1 MMKNN
6 CKRFLSVL
14 LAVCMMFSSI
24 GAHSV
29 YAVGVDGCTCGTENE
44 THASDCALMLEN
56 QEICTCTPV
65 DGIHQEGC
73 TFYVPPAIASEPAPI
88 SDEVCTCT
96 PVDGVHQEGC
106 TFYVAPTCTCTP
118 VGGVHQE
125 GCALYV
131 APTCSCTP
139 VEGVHQEGCALYV
152 APTCSCTPVEGV
164 HQEGC
169 ALYVAPTCSCTP
181 VEGVHQEG
189 CAQYV
194 APTCSCTPVEGVHQ
208 EGCAFYVAPTCTCTP
223 VEGVH
228 QEGCNF
234 YVIPVDET
242 ENEVS
247 LSAGIYMDANRTQ
260 LASELTSEGATLSG
274 WNFLSGSMSVE
285 DRYLGVSLSGLSMDS
300 TKQYRLVVSM
310 APILYINQNDEPTLT
325 NTTVSYVRNAPI
337 SVNDDGQYEPAV
349 FSLSNLTYLID
360 SGTEA
365 LTFGLPLR
373 FDINLWNKQDG
384 AKLGDGS
391 KPLLRIHLQE
401 KQTDG
406 SFVTIDGQDVSLLQ
420 ATVSGKLGYSLGF
433 RTYIVGGSEVETSN
447 MGADDTM
454 RAHFSQF
461 TNAYN
466 GGHYVSDLKIEIKI
480 PSCTVGET
488 THRLQ
493 YKDFSINGVSGTPK
507 FEESFDENTGI
518 LTITAQNIYTES
530 SLFTIYFMAPD
541 AVKDVPGSYIF
552 TGNVSVTADGI
563 KVASNLSK
571 TITVDTDSKAILNT
585 YKATGL
591 ANVLDLETVQVL
603 GNLAIN
609 NTAAAQN
616 GSGPL
621 WISLHFDT
629 NDTNAIAVSTVNIMC
644 DRDTENITIR
654 YSLVNKDGSPAFVD
668 PQTGINQVFTT
679 TVANKRYSP
688 GGTVSNSSYQTFTRN
703 DLPGDHSQYYF
714 ETFTYTMG
722 NLPGNGFPYNPSAN
736 RSPSG
741 GGTFWGYITTGT
753 IPSVMPTHSMTI
765 YRQNT
770 DGEIGE
776 ELLATTTTTTIDDGT
791 KSVYG
796 IKSAITTATVVP
808 AGDSVT
814 IKGTVYIPNYPYSSN
829 NCLNNIRLGI
839 VLPAGVTVNAA
850 SVTATYKV
858 GSLSVEEIEQRPLD
872 NGETLYIIKF
882 ESGQKIGYYNE
893 YLKAIESGDSL
904 TFSVQL
910 NTDKSISSQPFIFR
924 ERIFVAG
931 LGQINSASGSY
942 SDNSVLDVY
951 DLNGNGRTDDTVGCF
966 GDTTTTS
973 ISFQASPA
981 ELTITDELTD
991 KDGNSGTS
999 LTMET
1004 FADILNYNLHIECTE
1019 GGSASEFYY
1028 MIPIAKEG
1036 IDADPLFVERRQVDL
1051 ELKGAAVV
1059 TTSQGTAM
1067 KVLYSTTP
1075 ITGYSGTLSINDWTE
1090 TLPEGKTWS
1099 DVTVI
1104 KVVAGDT
1111 TIENG
1116 SINVISVPLGLP
1128 KDVDTEYEHM
1138 AGYQIQWSSRGY
1150 YHYKVGYNSNSG
1162 TRSTAGCTITLTYT
1176 RQEPVSFTLTA
1187 AKGGDPVSG
1196 SKTYVLDLE
1205 VLFYLAQ
1212 EYRVKQITPYNVNLM
1227 DSDYNFDN
1235 ATSAEAN
1242 ENFRINISVKKKDED
1257 TSQNPIALQKDND
1270 IIGKLDENSIPV
1282 FTFTIENADAL
1293 SDIVTDRKVTLT
1305 LIGSNGVIVPVEIT
1319 IKRELAAAEPTQSA
1333 IVAGE
1338 LYAPFE
1344 GSTSTTVSCDSAF
1357 TAQFV
1362 TEYIPKNYTGHTIE
1376 FGSAPASGTTITMI
1390 DWTDPTALKFYN
1402 YTMNGSTKTVNL
1414 TAFQGMGSSGAFTE
1428 STNADVVME
1437 RLLFI
1442 VSFPADS
1449 ETIRDNTMKLTK
1461 DLVEG
1466 TTTDEEP
1473 SVLTFTTVSERVF
1486 SLATSASSVKYG
1498 NDFTV
1503 SYTSGCS
1510 VTDSRYTGR
1519 NLSLVIEPSSGTSF
1533 PADAYL
1539 VVDGT
1544 NYYLNAQGNFIVP
1557 LRGVQTGNGS
1567 VTVSFY
1573 SQTIEQASFQ
1583 ISLWASATA
1592 SGAKPLMGDRV
1603 AGPVSVSV
1611 SAKTAPSF
1619 EVVSM
1624 SDRLLE
1630 INDLSSPVIVSFK
1643 KEHTET
1649 VTIELQKKIGEGYVT
1664 QTTILESVNGNTM
1677 ASQGVFT
1684 VNGTSATIKL
1694 SGSTT
1699 VGTYRLLFTVS
1710 NEYETIEIPYNFVVV
1725 D

>member
-1 MMKNN
+1 MIKNS

-73 TFYVPPAIASEPAPI
+73 TFYVPPATASEPAPI

-131 APTCSCTP
+131 ASTCSCTP

-152 APTCSCTPVEGV
+152 APTCSCTPVESV

-169 ALYVAPTCSCTP
+169 AL
-181 VEGVHQEG
+181 
-189 CAQYV
+189 
-194 APTCSCTPVEGVHQ
+194 
-208 EGCAFYVAPTCTCTP
+208 YVAPTCTCTP

-228 QEGCNF
+228 QEGCAF
-234 YVIPVDET
+234 YVALTCSCTPMDGVHQENCNLYVMPIEET
-242 ENEVS
+242 EEEIVF
-247 LSAGIYMDANRTQ
+247 SAGIYMDANRTQ
-260 LASELTSEGATLSG
+260 LISELTSDGATMSA
-274 WNFLSGSMSVE
+274 WKYQSSSMSAE
-285 DRYLGVSLSGLSMDS
+285 DRYLGVSLNGLSMDS
-300 TKQYRLVVSM
+300 DKQYQLVVEM
-310 APILYINQNDEPTLT
+310 APILYINQNSDPTLT
-325 NTTVSYVRNAPI
+325 NTTVYFTQNEPI
-337 SVNDDGQYEPAV
+337 TVNTNGQYEPAAY
-349 FSLSNLTYLID
+349 SLSNLTYLID
-360 SGTEA
+360 SGTEGF
-365 LTFGLPLR
+365 TFALPLR

-384 AKLGDGS
+384 AFLGNGTD
-391 KPLLRIHLQE
+391 PLLRVYLQE
-401 KQTDG
+401 KQENG
-406 SFVTIDGQDVSLLQ
+406 NFQTIQGQDVALLQ
-420 ATVSGKLGYSLGF
+420 ASVSGSLGYSVGF
-433 RTYIVGGSEVETSN
+433 RTYIVDGSANETAN
-447 MGADDTM
+447 MGADDVM

-461 TNAYN
+461 TNSYN
-466 GGHYVSDLKIEIKI
+466 GGQYISDLRVEITV
-480 PSCTVGET
+480 PACTIGDAT
-488 THRLQ
+488 YRLN
-493 YKDFSINGVSGTPK
+493 YNDFTLNSVSGTPD
-507 FEESFDENTGI
+507 FEQTFNEETGV
-518 LTITAQNIYTES
+518 LTVTAKNIYTKS
-530 SLFTIYFMAPD
+530 SLFTIYFSAPD
-541 AVKDVPGSYIF
+541 ALKDIPGSYKF
-552 TGNVSVTADGI
+552 TGKLSVISDGI
-563 KVASNLSK
+563 SVITGMTK

-585 YKATGL
+585 YKAVGI

-621 WISLHFDT
+621 WISLDFDT
-629 NDTNAIAVSTVNIMC
+629 NHTNTVAVSTVNIMC
-644 DRDTENITIR
+644 DRDTQNINIQ
-654 YSLVNKDGSPAFVD
+654 YSLVDKDGSPAFPD

-679 TVANKRYSP
+679 TITNKHYNP
-688 GGTVSNSSYQTFTRN
+688 GSTVSNSTYITFTRN
-703 DLPGDHSQYYF
+703 ELPEIHSQYYF
-714 ETFTYTMG
+714 DAISYTMG

-741 GGTFWGYITTGT
+741 GGTFWGYVTTDT
-753 IPSVMPTHSMTI
+753 IPAVMPEHTLTV
-765 YRQNT
+765 YRQDA
-770 DGEIGE
+770 DGHIGE
-776 ELLATTTTTTIDDGT
+776 QLLAASTTTTIDGGT

-796 IKSAITTATVVP
+796 LKGAGTSASVVD
-808 AGDSVT
+808 AGDSVK
-814 IKGTVYIPNYPYSSN
+814 INGTVYVPNYPYSSN

-850 SVTATYKV
+850 SITATYKA
-858 GSLSVEEIEQRPLD
+858 GTLSVEQIDQRPLE

-882 ESGQKIGYYNE
+882 ASGQKIGYYNE
-893 YLKAIESGDSL
+893 YLKAIESGDTLS
-904 TFSVQL
+904 FAVQL
-910 NTDKSISSQPFIFR
+910 NTDKTMSGQPFVFR
-924 ERIFVAG
+924 ERVFVAG

-942 SDNSVLDVY
+942 SSNSVLDVY
-951 DLNGNGRTDDTVGCF
+951 DLNENGRTDDTVGCF
-966 GDTTTTS
+966 GDSTTTS
-973 ISFQASPA
+973 ITFQASPA
-981 ELTITDELTD
+981 ELVINDELTNNNGD
-991 KDGNSGTS
+991 TGTS
-999 LTMET
+999 LTMES
-1004 FADILNYNLHIECTE
+1004 FADILTYNLHVECTA

-1028 MIPIAKEG
+1028 MIPIAKESMTN
-1036 IDADPLFVERRQVDL
+1036 DPFFVETCQVDL
-1051 ELKGAAVV
+1051 ELKAAATV
-1059 TTSQGTAM
+1059 TTSQGTGM
-1067 KVLYSTTP
+1067 KVLYSTTSV
-1075 ITGYSGTLSINDWTE
+1075 TGYSDTLSLTDWSE

-1104 KVVAGDT
+1104 KVVAAEDE
-1111 TIENG
+1111 IENG
-1116 SINVISVPLGLP
+1116 SINVISVPLGYAG
-1128 KDVDTEYEHM
+1128 VDTEYEHM

-1162 TRSTAGCTITLTYT
+1162 TKSTEGATITLTYT
-1176 RQEPVSFTLTA
+1176 QQDPICFTLTA
-1187 AKGGDPVSG
+1187 AKDGKPIDGQP
-1196 SKTYVLDLE
+1196 TYVLDLQ

-1227 DSDYNFDN
+1227 GADYDFDT
-1235 ATSAEAN
+1235 ASSAEAN
-1242 ENFRINISVKKKDED
+1242 ENFRINISVKKQGEE
-1257 TSQNPIALQKDND
+1257 TAQNAIALQKDND
-1270 IIGKLDENSIPV
+1270 IIGALGENSIPV

-1319 IKRELAAAEPTQSA
+1319 IKRELAAAEATQSA

-1338 LYAPFE
+1338 LPSPF
-1344 GSTSTTVSCDSAF
+1344 GDTSTSTVVSSDSAF

-1362 TEYIPKNYTGHTIE
+1362 TEYIPANYTGHAIV
-1376 FGSAPASGTTITMI
+1376 FDSALVSGTTITMI
-1390 DWTDPTALKFYN
+1390 DWTDPTALKYYH
-1402 YTMNGSTKTVNL
+1402 YTTNGKTTVPL
-1414 TAFQGMGSSGAFTE
+1414 TEFGGMGGSSDFVE
-1428 STNADVVME
+1428 SANTALVTE

-1442 VSFPADS
+1442 VSFPES
-1449 ETIRDNTMKLTK
+1449 GETLRENTVTLTK
-1461 DLVEG
+1461 TLKTD
-1466 TTTDEEP
+1466 TTSEE
-1473 SVLTFTTVSERVF
+1473 SDKLTFTTVSKRAF
-1486 SLATSASSVKYG
+1486 SLQTSVSSVKCG

-1503 SYTSGCS
+1503 SYISGCS

-1519 NLSLVIEPSSGTSF
+1519 NLSLVIEPSNGTSF
-1533 PADAYL
+1533 PVDARL
-1539 VVDGT
+1539 VVDET

-1583 ISLWASATA
+1583 VSLWAAATA

-1630 INDLSSPVIVSFK
+1630 LNDLSNPVTVSFK
-1643 KEHTET
+1643 KENAKT
-1649 VTIELQKKIGEGYVT
+1649 VTIELQKKIGADYVT

-1684 VNGTSATIKL
+1684 VNGTEATIKL